1 MNQQAKQWID
11 YWNSKFP
18 SLLGTIRE
26 SKYMFYEQLGN
37 KNNYRSLHNCLVRN
51 LVKDILEPAEAK
63 IFIFEGEFD
72 ETLGL
77 ISEVLSESFN
87 ALDPLPDTEGSEDES
102 GYYTLHYITD
112 ENPRKR
118 GRPPNPDSVRSIL
131 RSADGMAFILKEC
144 EMLRSKAKSRITKA
158 SLARALQREYF
169 DGDASKM
176 ELASILKEMTP
187 SYEGERINTLIQ
199 LSITAYSQ
207 TK

>member
-1 MNQQAKQWID
+1 MNQQAKKWIN

-37 KNNYRSLHNCLVRN
+37 KSNYRSLHNCLVRN

-118 GRPPNPDSVRSIL
+118 GRPPNPNSVRSIL

-169 DGDASKM
+169 EGDASKM